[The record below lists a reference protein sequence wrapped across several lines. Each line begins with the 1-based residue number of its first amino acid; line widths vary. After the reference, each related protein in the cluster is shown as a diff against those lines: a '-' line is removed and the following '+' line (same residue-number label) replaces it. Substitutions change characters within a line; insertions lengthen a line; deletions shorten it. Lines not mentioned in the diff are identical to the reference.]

1 MLQQFLAGVLPILLI
16 ISVIVTFHEY
26 GHYSVARL
34 FKTRIDRFSLGF
46 GPILLKV
53 TDKRGVDWCL
63 SALPLGGYVKFA
75 GDENI
80 ASMAPS
86 AEDLEAA
93 RQSIT
98 AREGAAAV
106 NDYFH
111 FKPIWQRFL
120 IILAG
125 PMFNFILAIV
135 LFAGLGLAYGDS
147 SYAPEIGRVMPNS
160 PAATAGFQPG
170 DRIVRVDDQPIQSF
184 QDVSRVVMLHAN
196 TRLTFVVERK
206 GQPVTVSVT
215 PIRAVV
221 TSPDGMQKT
230 KAGYMGIAPTGKL
243 TTRPVSVVEA
253 IPYGAQ
259 ETWKT
264 LSSTLT
270 YISRIFVGREN
281 GDQITSILG
290 MTKVTGDYTVK
301 VSQAKAPL
309 ADKAEFLL
317 QIYIGLA
324 AAISVGVGFL
334 NLLPIPILDGGHL
347 AFYVYQGVT
356 KKHVSAGFQSVAFR
370 LAAVLILGLMLFA
383 FWNDINNHFGL
394 GR

>member
-1 MLQQFLAGVLPILLI
+1 MLLQFLAGVLPFLLI

-26 GHYSVARL
+26 GHYGVARL
-34 FKTRIDRFSLGF
+34 FNTRIERFSLGF

-53 TDKRGVDWCL
+53 KDKRGVDWCL

-80 ASMAPS
+80 ASMMPS
-86 AEDLEAA
+86 ADDLEAA

-106 NDYFH
+106 DDYFH
-111 FKPIWQRFL
+111 FKPLWQRFL

-125 PMFNFILAIV
+125 PVFNFILAIL
-135 LFAGLGLAYGDS
+135 LFAGLGLAYGNS
-147 SYAPEIGRVMPNS
+147 FYAPEIGRVMPGS
-160 PAATAGFQPG
+160 PAAAAGFQPG
-170 DRIVRVDDQPIQSF
+170 DRIVRVDNQPIESF
-184 QDVSRVVMLHAN
+184 QDVSQTVMLHAN

-206 GQPVTVSVT
+206 GQPVTVYVT
-215 PIRAVV
+215 PIRTTV

-230 KAGYMGIAPTGKL
+230 QAGFVGIGPTGKL
-243 TTRPVSVVEA
+243 TTRPVSVAEA
-253 IPYGAQ
+253 IPYGVH

-264 LSSTLT
+264 LSASLT
-270 YISRIFVGREN
+270 YISRIFTGHEN
-281 GDQITSILG
+281 GSQVTSILG

-301 VSQAKAPL
+301 VSQAQAPL

-317 QIYIGLA
+317 QIYIGIA
-324 AAISVGVGFL
+324 AAVSVGVGFL

-370 LAAVLILGLMLFA
+370 LAAVLIIGLMLFA